1 LNKTMIN
8 LVLVRMSCILLVIFL
23 FCSFSDCLAQ
33 EENSSRPVYLM
44 EELVVTDSVRTSASE
59 MSITSDMIRIQ
70 RPASSA
76 DILGG
81 VYGASVTAG
90 HKNSSEIMI
99 RGFTSRDVLIMVD
112 GRPINEPYYGKID
125 LSTLGVGDIEKIKI
139 VKGATSVRYGP
150 NAMGGVVNL
159 ITDESDDG
167 PLTDVRLSAGSG
179 EEIRTNIVHRRRME
193 KIGYRIHVGRST
205 TAGFPLSSGFESTA
219 LEDGDMRNN
228 SDYSRTDLGVKLL
241 FGPRDNSQWR
251 LNIGGSHLTK
261 GLPSSVYEPRFWRF
275 RKWNRMSANL
285 DGEPIRTQSWKV
297 KAKLYADRFQNELVD
312 YRDEQYD
319 ISNVFWISAHDNRS
333 AGLLISSSYFPG
345 GNGVS
350 NFGVQMRWDESRRQ
364 ADSGYNWFINRTVTT
379 WVFAEH
385 ERSITPNLFLRGG
398 ISGLLLSYNSWDN
411 TAASVNPSFHLEWL
425 FGGNTITGSVSRVSR
440 FPTLHHLFSITS
452 GNPDLN
458 PEWAYKWEMSISR
471 TLFDFLDF
479 SVTGFMNQLHD
490 MIYRSG
496 RLNIY
501 NNVEK
506 ASLDGVEISGVV
518 QNGAFKLCSSVATLD
533 AHDGDGKKLEYRPAW
548 KADVFFNYQIISTV
562 NFYLTMRAVSERRTE
577 INTYLD
583 PYHVENTGLLF
594 EVKRNITVSFHLKN
608 IFDIDYE
615 EEYGYPTMGRTVL
628 IGLDWRWSR
637 N

>member
-1 LNKTMIN
+1 MNKTMIN

-297 KAKLYADRFQNELVD
+297 KAKLYAHRFQNELVD

-379 WVFAEH
+379 WVFDEH

>member
-1 LNKTMIN
+1 MNKTMIN